1 MYRILI
7 VGKLE
12 GITEALYKTL
22 ESHYQVQLCYAEESL
37 GVIRAIVKIV
47 KPDMVILNTVEN
59 GDIDEGVFGEL
70 RSIYNNIP
78 ILTIGTKEN
87 CDFYQKYYDGT
98 YISPLYRPVATG
110 AILERCARML
120 GDRKQLDKTEREKE
134 QEEVSEKSILVVDDS
149 AVTLRSVKALLDKEY
164 RVSVA
169 TSGERAIKEMKKN
182 PPDLVLLDYEMPVCD
197 GKKTFEMIR
206 NDEELKDIPV
216 VFLTAVADK
225 MHIAAVLQLNPAGY
239 LLKPPDKEVLKNTI
253 AKVLNQEQ

>member
-1 MYRILI
+1 MHRILI

-22 ESHYQVQLCYAEESL
+22 ESQYKVQLCPADESMS
-37 GVIRAIVKIV
+37 VIKVLVKIT
-47 KPDMVILNTVEN
+47 KPDMVILNTLEN
-59 GDIDEGVFGEL
+59 GDIDETIFEEL
-70 RSIYNNIP
+70 RGIYNNIP

-87 CDFYQKYYDGT
+87 CDYYQKYYDGA

-110 AILERCARML
+110 MILERCGRML
-120 GDRKQLDKTEREKE
+120 GDRKQIGKAADTSETEETTR
-134 QEEVSEKSILVVDDS
+134 KSILIVDDS

-164 RVSVA
+164 NISVA
-169 TSGERAIKEMKKN
+169 TSGERALKEMKKN

-197 GKKTFEMIR
+197 GKETFELIR
-206 NDEELKDIPV
+206 KDEELKDIPV

-239 LLKPPDKEVLKNTI
+239 LLKPPDKEVLRNTI
-253 AKVLNQEQ
+253 ADILR